1 MKQNIGS
8 LKDKMN
14 KIDKPLSKLT
24 KRRKENTQ
32 INKVRDKKVISQQ
45 MIIKS
50 RESLGNTQ
58 KTYILI
64 NWKI

>member
-1 MKQNIGS
+1 
-8 LKDKMN
+8 MN

-50 RESLGNTQ
+50 RESLGNT
-58 KTYILI
+58 
-64 NWKI
+64 

>member
-45 MIIKS
+45 MTIKS